1 MSPELL
7 DEVLNAGLRITSA
20 RELPKPLPPMP
31 PVAPPMPGA
40 DSGPPLSGP
49 SPSGPSPSGL
59 SVAGLPSVS
68 DIDLGDDADTVS
80 GLDASSLA
88 PESFSPPSESISS
101 SSSGSAGGAG

>member
-40 DSGPPLSGP
+40 DSGPPLSG
-49 SPSGPSPSGL
+49 L

-80 GLDASSLA
+80 GLDASSVA